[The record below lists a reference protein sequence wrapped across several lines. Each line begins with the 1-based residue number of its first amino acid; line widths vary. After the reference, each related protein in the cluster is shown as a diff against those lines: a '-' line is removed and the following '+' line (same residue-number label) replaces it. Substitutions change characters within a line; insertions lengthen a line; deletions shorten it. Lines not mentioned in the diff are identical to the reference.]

1 MSKSTLKVQGILAGL
16 FAAIVLSGC
25 DYMEPVV
32 PQVHSVASAASD
44 SAIDTPDHP

>member
-16 FAAIVLSGC
+16 FAAIDIRTGQRVWEAEDLR
-25 DYMEPVV
+25 
-32 PQVHSVASAASD
+32 AAPSD